1 MKIKFLFLDHR
12 ARGKSG
18 QTAVEYLILLGVVM
32 AIVLI
37 GMKTYLPRT
46 GAASNLYFDRVT
58 NTLLGAPNPCGDGT
72 CQPWE
77 VQPGN
82 LTTYCC
88 VDCNAY
94 CP

>member
-1 MKIKFLFLDHR
+1 MMKNCRKLSNS
-12 ARGKSG
+12 A
-18 QTAVEYLILLGVVM
+18 QTAIEYLLLLGVVM

-58 NTLLGAPNPCGDGT
+58 NTLLGAPSTCGDCICDVNT
-72 CQPWE
+72 AE
-77 VQPGN
+77 N
-82 LTTYCC
+82 KYCYM
-88 VDCNAY
+88 DCSGAP